1 MLPAISLISG
11 IVQLAPALAKVFGAN
26 STSSEYAEKAAQIA
40 RVVTGSSDNDSA
52 LAKLTDNPELLIE
65 YQKAIL
71 QQETDLEGLY
81 VSDKENARLRD
92 VEFLKAGTRNY
103 RADFL
108 VGISVVVVF
117 TILGVVIL
125 ATDLNEYAKG
135 ALTTIL
141 GVFLNMLTNVFNFE
155 FGTTRKSE
163 DTQTQITTDYIKK
176 P

>member
-40 RVVTGSSDNDSA
+40 RVVTGASDNESA

-81 VSDKENARLRD
+81 VSDKESARLRD
-92 VEFLKAGTRNY
+92 VEFLKAGARNY

-163 DTQTQITTDYIKK
+163 DTQSQITTDYIKK

>member
-40 RVVTGSSDNDSA
+40 RVVTGSSDNESA

-81 VSDKENARLRD
+81 VSDKESARLRD
-92 VEFLKAGTRNY
+92 VEFLKAGARNY

-163 DTQTQITTDYIKK
+163 DTQSQITTDYIKK

>member
-26 STSSEYAEKAAQIA
+26 STSNEYAEKAAQIA
-40 RVVTGSSDNDSA
+40 RVITGSEDNDSA

-81 VSDKENARLRD
+81 VSDKESARLRD
-92 VEFLKAGTRNY
+92 VEFLKAGARNY

-163 DTQTQITTDYIKK
+163 DTQSQITTDYIKK

>member
-65 YQKAIL
+65 YQKTIL

-81 VSDKENARLRD
+81 VSDKESARLRD
-92 VEFLKAGTRNY
+92 VEFLKAGARNY

-163 DTQTQITTDYIKK
+163 DTQSQITTDYIKK

>member
-26 STSSEYAEKAAQIA
+26 SASTEYAEKAAQIA
-40 RVVTGSSDNDSA
+40 RVVTGSEDNDSA
-52 LAKLTDNPELLIE
+52 LVKLTANPELLVE
-65 YQKAIL
+65 YQKAL
-71 QQETDLEGLY
+71 LEQETTLEELHGK
-81 VSDKENARLRD
+81 DKESARLRD

-163 DTQTQITTDYIKK
+163 DTQSQITTDYIKK